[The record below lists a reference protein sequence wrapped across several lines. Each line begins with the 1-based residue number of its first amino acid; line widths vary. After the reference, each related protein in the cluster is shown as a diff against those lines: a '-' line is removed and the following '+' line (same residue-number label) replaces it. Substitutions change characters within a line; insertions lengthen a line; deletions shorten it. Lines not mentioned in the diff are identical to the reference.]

1 MKKDK
6 SIPAFM
12 RNSNTESISQYI
24 SLCISCCLISI
35 GLNILVN
42 AQFEYEIGLTAL
54 SLQAFIIMAAL
65 SLIAF
70 ARWVGIVYIISI
82 VIGFA
87 AIISAGGE
95 GRFFSDV
102 RSFAEWCVLGMP
114 EENYWGNADNVSI
127 VHFFINLGI
136 CVLVYILACTS
147 QKSKL
152 CSMLCFG
159 SIVAVYAFGYAVYD
173 KSAIFFLF
181 VGLFTLI
188 ATDKARGK
196 RLFKFSKDFLVLSK
210 RYYVPLISFGLCV
223 PLALGAL
230 LVLNNNKDYNIRNR
244 FCSNVAADVQT
255 SMNIFTPD
263 QKEVGIT
270 LYDLGLQENE
280 DYIGGDLPEND
291 SEIIAITSAKVPVL
305 ARVATFDTFT
315 GKNWKSNFETPYRT
329 NGPWEDE
336 FVSFMSSTSLVK
348 KAYYD
353 QIKQFIYSEDI
364 TITLKTDCTFLPSV
378 GQITSFKENTK
389 TKNPTLFDTK
399 GQLFSFF
406 GYKKDYSYTTKSAV
420 FLTQKSIDDYASLS
434 MYNLMD
440 RKDKYYTEE
449 FIEKYT
455 KLPLALPDYV
465 TDSIDSINLEGR
477 SNYDTALK
485 ITKYFSRG
493 HGYSYREEGLVF
505 NPQDNVLTK
514 VFRSKTG
521 HSVYYAT
528 AAALVLRHLKV
539 PCRLA
544 AGYYTKADSAGVQ
557 VIDRANPYCWVEC
570 YFPNVGW
577 VAFDPSPTGS
587 SSQSILSSGHKDKPK
602 DEAAVEDPNNAE
614 DANEK
619 ENEEEDATENGP
631 KLKLHND
638 PVKRDLRLFIYSG
651 ILLFILLYL
660 LIRSLWSPTCYKLKN
675 VRKRFP
681 STKKQC
687 NFYWRDILRQ
697 LNALKLTENRG
708 ATLRDRVEKLTP
720 YLTEEDMET
729 VTEALLTVEKLRYGA
744 ITPEIESIE
753 IIANAHEIL
762 EQQLKTRCKRFKYFI
777 TRRVLLIIF

>member
-42 AQFEYEIGLTAL
+42 AQFGYEIGLTFL
-54 SLQAFIIMAAL
+54 SLQAFIIVAAL

-70 ARWVGIVYIISI
+70 ARWIGIAYIVSI
-82 VIGFA
+82 IIGFS
-87 AIISAGGE
+87 AIISSGGK
-95 GRFFSDV
+95 GRFFSDI

-114 EENYWGNADNVSI
+114 EENYWGTADNVSI

-196 RLFKFSKDFLVLSK
+196 RLFKFSKDFLILSK
-210 RYYVPLISFGLCV
+210 RYYVPLITFGLCV
-223 PLALGAL
+223 PLALGTL
-230 LVLNNNKDYNIRNR
+230 LVLNNNKDYDIRNR

-255 SMNIFTPD
+255 ATNIFTPD

-280 DYIGGDLPEND
+280 DYIGGDMPENE
-291 SEIIAITSAKVPVL
+291 SEIIATTSAKVPVL

-364 TITLKTDCTFLPSV
+364 TITLKTDSMFLPSV
-378 GQITSFKENTK
+378 GQITSFTENTK

-440 RKDKYYTEE
+440 RKDKYYTPE
-449 FIEKYT
+449 FVEKYT

-465 TDSIDSINLEGR
+465 TDTIDSIKIEGR

-485 ITKYFSRG
+485 ITKYFSQG
-493 HGYSYREEGLVF
+493 HGYSYCEEGLDF
-505 NPQDNVLTK
+505 DPQDNVLTK

-528 AAALVLRHLKV
+528 AAALVLRHLNV

-544 AGYYTKADSAGVQ
+544 AGYYTEADSTGVQ

-577 VAFDPSPTGS
+577 IAFDPSPKGS
-587 SSQSILSSGHKDKPK
+587 SSHSILSSGNKPK
-602 DEAAVEDPNNAE
+602 EDPNNVVDAQE
-614 DANEK
+614 DG
-619 ENEEEDATENGP
+619 EEELTEDGN
-631 KLKLHND
+631 KIKLHND
-638 PVKRDLRLFIYSG
+638 PAKRDLRLFIYSG
-651 ILLFILLYL
+651 IFLFILLYL
-660 LIRSLWSPTCYKLKN
+660 LIRSLWAPSCYKLKN
-675 VRKRFP
+675 VRKRFS
-681 STKKQC
+681 STEKQC

-729 VTEALLTVEKLRYGA
+729 VNLALLTVEKLRYGA

-753 IIANAHEIL
+753 TIANAHEIL
-762 EQQLKTRCKRFKYFI
+762 EQQLKTGCKRFKYFI
-777 TRRVLLIIF
+777 KRRVVLIIF

>member
-42 AQFEYEIGLTAL
+42 AQFEYEIGLAAI

-70 ARWVGIVYIISI
+70 ARWVGITYIIGI
-82 VIGFA
+82 VISFA
-87 AIISAGGE
+87 AIISTGGE
-95 GRFFSDV
+95 GPFFSDV
-102 RSFAEWCVLGMP
+102 GSFAEWCVLGMP
-114 EENYWGNADNVSI
+114 EDNFWGTAQNVAI
-127 VHFFINLGI
+127 VHFYINLGI
-136 CVLVYILACTS
+136 CILVYFLACTS

-152 CSMLCFG
+152 CSLLCFG

-188 ATDKARGK
+188 AADKARGR

-210 RYYVPLISFGLCV
+210 RYYVPLISFCLCV

-230 LVLNNNKDYNIRNR
+230 LVLNNDKDYDIRNR
-244 FCSNVAADVQT
+244 FCSNIAADVQSAT
-255 SMNIFTPD
+255 NIFTPD

-280 DYIGGDLPEND
+280 NYIGGDMPENE
-291 SEIIAITSAKVPVL
+291 SEIIATTSAKVPVL
-305 ARVATFDTFT
+305 ARVATFDSFN
-315 GKNWKSNFETPYRT
+315 GKNWKSSFETPYRT

-336 FVSFMSSTSLVK
+336 FVNFMSSTSLVK

-364 TITLKTDCTFLPSV
+364 TITLKTDCMFLPSV

-406 GYKKDYSYTTKSAV
+406 GYKKDFSYTVKSNV
-420 FLTQKSIDDYASLS
+420 YLTQKNLSDYESLTLFNIMS
-434 MYNLMD
+434 
-440 RKDKYYTEE
+440 REDKYYTAE
-449 FIEKYT
+449 FVEKYT

-465 TDSIDSINLEGR
+465 TDAIDSIKIEGR

-485 ITKYFSRG
+485 ITKYFSSG
-493 HGYSYREEGLVF
+493 NGYSYREEGLDF
-505 NPQDNVLTK
+505 DPQDNVLTK
-514 VFRSKTG
+514 VFRTKSG

-528 AAALVLRHLKV
+528 AAALVLRYLNV

-544 AGYYTKADSAGVQ
+544 AGYYTEADSSGVQ

-577 VAFDPSPTGS
+577 VAFDPSPKGS
-587 SSQSILSSGHKDKPK
+587 SSHSIVSSGHKPK
-602 DEAAVEDPNNAE
+602 EDPNKVNDAQEENEDDTTE
-614 DANEK
+614 DA
-619 ENEEEDATENGP
+619 P

-651 ILLFILLYL
+651 IFLFILLYL

-675 VRKRFP
+675 VRRRFS
-681 STKKQC
+681 STEKQC

-697 LNALKLTENRG
+697 LNSLKLTENRG
-708 ATLRDRVEKLTP
+708 TTLRDRVEKLTP

-729 VTEALLTVEKLRYGA
+729 VTLALLTVEKLRYGA
-744 ITPEIESIE
+744 ITPERESIE
-753 IIANAHEIL
+753 TIARAHEIL
-762 EQQLKTRCKRFKYFI
+762 EQLLKTRCKRFKYFI
-777 TRRVLLIIF
+777 KRRVLLIIF